1 MAATP
6 LEVAR
11 VRLAVVDGLRLWALG
26 SVTDEA
32 AVELLASWAG
42 GRHVR
47 LGASWVRPCARPA
60 WFWLDADRL
69 ASYAALLHDGQEKR
83 VLTLAARLVAGD
95 PSIRRHATTRRA
107 AA

>member
-11 VRLAVVDGLRLWALG
+11 ARLALVDGLRRWAAG

-47 LGASWVRPCARPA
+47 PGASWVRPCARRS

-69 ASYAALLHDGQEKR
+69 ASYAALLQDGQEKR
-83 VLTLAARLVAGD
+83 LLLFAARLVDDD
-95 PSIRRHATTRRA
+95 PSTRRPVSRRA